1 MEMYRD
7 LFPGFVKVHLLY
19 HAVKGRISGVEMSSE
34 LARHGYSISP
44 GTLYPTLRK
53 LEREG
58 YLKSWNGVEGGRRRV
73 YYTAT
78 AKGRRAL
85 EKARAQTLELVRE
98 IMEDQEV

>member
-1 MEMYRD
+1 MKMYRD
-7 LFPGFVKVHLLY
+7 LLLGFMKVHILY
-19 HAVKGRISGVEMSSE
+19 HAVEGSISGVEMSSE

-58 YLKSWNGVEGGRRRV
+58 YLKSWNGVERGRRRV

-85 EKARAQTLELVRE
+85 EKAKAQVLELMQE
-98 IMEDQEV
+98 IIKDRKE